1 MHRAGSAGQAHPL
14 TPALA
19 WGELGPSHAVQAC
32 AERVGCRRT
41 PACPAPGL
49 WTGHPPTGSVTLL
62 FIYTT
67 EGGSGD

>member
-14 TPALA
+14 TPAPA

-49 WTGHPPTGSVTLL
+49 WTGRPPTGSVTLL